1 MGTETKSALLTQFMA
16 ELISRIRPSA
26 SGLYIR
32 KRIGE
37 DLKEV
42 CTLQREQIQMKKITQ
57 IIFGEEDLARVQPPH
72 GALVVTLRIHDCD
85 VQRILVDRGSSAN
98 VLFLETL
105 KKLSLDESRIQK
117 SSSPL
122 IGLAWL
128 PLLGWSR

>member
-57 IIFGEEDLARVQPPH
+57 IIFGEEDLARVQTPH
-72 GALVVTLRIHDCD
+72 GALVVTLRVHDCD
-85 VQRILVDRGSSAN
+85 VQRILVNRGSSAN

-105 KKLSLDESRIQK
+105 KKLSLDESQIQK
-117 SSSPL
+117 CSSPL
-122 IGLAWL
+122 IGLAW
-128 PLLGWSR
+128 